1 MANELGVRFTD
12 EMYATQGEVSSELQI
27 GYVESIWKGI
37 LSYRNTYV
45 RYLSLHL
52 ISGGQF
58 SICYCPS
65 ILAKLENVDSLATRT
80 FNKINSLHARGDYDA
95 FRNLALC
102 DCLKEIVNV
111 ENLQISDEELLA
123 IVKGHPKATTQAA
136 DKITN
141 YLEAL
146 KYIESEQWENVDI
159 DLLAEIYS
167 RLTGTSEL
175 TSFYREEDEVN
186 RTLIN
191 KLYNS
196 APSAMIEPMMEALFT
211 FLKDTSISCFVRALV
226 ISFYV
231 RYVKPFPALN
241 SEISVLLMK
250 ALLVKEYGASAV
262 IIPLEKFLSTNNDNI
277 KKMFT
282 EVQST
287 KDITYYVN
295 VTIPILNSAF
305 DSISSRQSNFEADAI
320 QREYYGMGET
330 QAEPEVAPRVVE
342 TPRPTP
348 KVSEESVIVTEVS
361 EEAIPAPIVEPEATP
376 VVEKVVAPA
385 PQPAPTPIVQPAP
398 TPIVKPAPQPIPEPQ
413 PAPTSSGSVAY
424 APNQSVIATYLPPAL
439 DEREAQRLEEHL
451 LELDPT
457 MHRGEAAFYAR
468 HCTMGKKYT
477 IQQCKR
483 YLECAYE
490 TARKTM
496 ERLTELGYYK
506 REMVKNKSV
515 YTPIERKQ

>member
-1 MANELGVRFTD
+1 MANDLAIKYTEET
-12 EMYATQGEVSSELQI
+12 YATQSEVAQALQI
-27 GYVESIWKGI
+27 GYVDSIWKGI
-37 LSYRNTYV
+37 LSYRNSYV
-45 RYLSLHL
+45 HYLSLHL

-65 ILAKLENVDSLATRT
+65 ILAKLENIDSLATRT
-80 FNKINSLHARGDYDA
+80 FNRVNSLHAKGEYEA

-102 DCLKEIVNV
+102 DCLKEIVKV
-111 ENLQISDEELLA
+111 ENIQISDDELLA
-123 IVKGHPKATTQAA
+123 IVKGHPKATTQTPE
-136 DKITN
+136 KITN

-146 KYIESEQWENVDI
+146 KFVESYEGDTIDI
-159 DLLAEIYS
+159 DLLADIYS
-167 RLTGTSEL
+167 RLTGNSEL
-175 TSFYREEDEVN
+175 TSFYREEDETNKVI
-186 RTLIN
+186 IN
-191 KLYNS
+191 KVYNS
-196 APSAMIEPMMEALFT
+196 APTNLIEPYMEALFT
-211 FLKDTSISCFVRALV
+211 FLKDDSVSCFVKTLV
-226 ISFYV
+226 ISFYI

-250 ALLVKEYGASAV
+250 SLLVKEYGAQAA
-262 IIPLEKFLSTNNDNI
+262 ILPLEKFISNNSDAI
-277 KKMFT
+277 KKMFV

-287 KDITYYVN
+287 KDITYYIN
-295 VTIPILNSAF
+295 VTIPVLNSVF
-305 DSISSRQSNFEADAI
+305 DSLLDRQSHFEADAI
-320 QREYYGMGET
+320 QREYYGVSEA
-330 QAEPEVAPRVVE
+330 QIAQEVAPKAE
-342 TPRPTP
+342 ATPVAPAP
-348 KVSEESVIVTEVS
+348 KVSEESVIVTEAAPTPEVTVAP
-361 EEAIPAPIVEPEATP
+361 EPAPTPFVERVVTP
-376 VVEKVVAPA
+376 APTPA
-385 PQPAPTPIVQPAP
+385 PQPAPQPAP
-398 TPIVKPAPQPIPEPQ
+398 APAPAPE
-413 PAPTSSGSVAY
+413 TSGSVAY
-424 APNQSVIATYLPPAL
+424 TPEKSVIATYLPPAL

-515 YTPIERKQ
+515 YTPIERK